1 MSCQAGWLSRP
12 ATRFR
17 FIGGDVAR
25 SKTSKSWLREHFDDK
40 YVKQAQIDGYRS
52 RSAYKLLELQEKDK
66 LIRLGM
72 TIVDLGAAPGGWS
85 QVAAT
90 LAGDAGQ
97 VVALDILPMDPIPR
111 VAFVQGDFRE
121 ETVYSRLLD
130 LINNRPIDL
139 VISDMSPNI
148 SGLKAVDIPRA
159 MYLAELALELA
170 MQVLSPGG
178 CFLVKVFQGEGFQA
192 YRGQILKQFTS
203 LVTRK
208 PESSRS
214 RSREVYLLARGFR
227 GS

>member
-1 MSCQAGWLSRP
+1 M
-12 ATRFR
+12 
-17 FIGGDVAR
+17 GGGVAR

-40 YVKQAQIDGYRS
+40 YVKQARIDGYRS

-66 LIRLGM
+66 LIRSGM

-97 VVALDILPMDPIPR
+97 VVALDILPMDPVAG

-121 ETVYSRLLD
+121 ETVYSSLLD
-130 LINNRPIDL
+130 LINNRPVDL

-203 LVTRK
+203 LATRK

-227 GS
+227 GR

>member
-1 MSCQAGWLSRP
+1 MMGLK
-12 ATRFR
+12 FM
-17 FIGGDVAR
+17 GGGVAR

-40 YVKQAQIDGYRS
+40 YVKQARIDGYRS

-66 LIRLGM
+66 LIRSGM

-97 VVALDILPMDPIPR
+97 VVALDILPMDPVAG

-121 ETVYSRLLD
+121 ETVYSSLLD
-130 LINNRPIDL
+130 LINNRPVDL

-203 LVTRK
+203 LATRK

-227 GS
+227 GR